1 MLREE
6 IMPRRNKG
14 LHFYKRRKTISV
26 GLLKEIGSWGFFFV
40 LAVLI
45 AFVFVYSVGQKTSV
59 IGASMEPCL
68 YNGQSVLINKISYSF
83 GEPKRGDVIV
93 FLPNGNENTHYY
105 IKRVIGL
112 PGETVTISDGR
123 IYLDGYFYEESDS
136 YDTIEDGGI
145 AEKGITLG
153 EEEYFVLGDNR
164 NNSEDSRSA
173 NVGAVKE
180 DTIAGKAWFKLG
192 NSIDMIGFIE

>member
-1 MLREE
+1 MS
-6 IMPRRNKG
+6 RRSKG
-14 LHFYKRRKTISV
+14 LHFYRRRKTISV
-26 GLLKEIGSWGFFFV
+26 GFLKELGSWGFLFA

-45 AFVFVYSVGQKTSV
+45 AFVFVYLVGLKTSV

-68 YNGQSVLINKISYSF
+68 YNGQSVLINKFSYSF
-83 GEPKRGDVIV
+83 RSPTRGDVIV

-112 PGETVTISDGR
+112 PGETISISEGR
-123 IYLDGYFYEESDS
+123 IYLDGYFYEEDDS

-180 DTIAGKAWFKLG
+180 ETIAGKAWFKLG
-192 NSIDMIGFIE
+192 DSIDTMGFIK

>member
-1 MLREE
+1 MSK
-6 IMPRRNKG
+6 RNKG

-26 GLLKEIGSWGFFFV
+26 GLLREIGSWVFFFV

-45 AFVFVYSVGQKTSV
+45 AFVFVYSAGLKTSV

-112 PGETVTISDGR
+112 PGETVTISDGM

-145 AEKGITLG
+145 AEKGIKLG

>member
-1 MLREE
+1 MA
-6 IMPRRNKG
+6 RRSKG
-14 LHFYKRRKTISV
+14 LHFYKKRKTVSI
-26 GLLKEIGSWGFFFV
+26 GLLKELGSWGFFFV

-45 AFVFVYSVGQKTSV
+45 AFVFVYSVGLKTSV

-68 YNGQSVLINKISYSF
+68 YNGQSVLINKFSYGF
-83 GEPKRGDVIV
+83 GAPKRGDVIV

-112 PGETVTISDGR
+112 PGETIMISDGR
-123 IYLDGYFYEESDS
+123 IYLDGYFYEEDDA
-136 YDTIEDGGI
+136 YDKIEDGGI

-173 NVGAVKE
+173 NVGVVRE

-192 NSIDMIGFIE
+192 SSIDMMGFIE

>member
-1 MLREE
+1 MS
-6 IMPRRNKG
+6 RRNKG
-14 LHFYKRRKTISV
+14 LHFYKKRKTISAT
-26 GLLKEIGSWGFFFV
+26 LLREIGSWIFFFV

-45 AFVFVYSVGQKTSV
+45 AFVFVYSVGMKTSV

-68 YNGQSVLINKISYSF
+68 YNGQSVLINKISYTFSS
-83 GEPKRGDVIV
+83 PKRGDVIV
-93 FLPNGNENTHYY
+93 FLPNGNQNSHYY

-112 PGETVTISDGR
+112 PGETVTITEGR
-123 IYLDGYFYEESDS
+123 ILLDGHIYEETDT

-145 AEKGITLG
+145 AERGITLG

-173 NVGAVKE
+173 NIGAVKE
-180 DTIAGKAWFKLG
+180 DTIAGKAWFYFGDEIGKLG
-192 NSIDMIGFIE
+192 FIK

>member
-1 MLREE
+1 MSK
-6 IMPRRNKG
+6 RNKG

-26 GLLKEIGSWGFFFV
+26 GLLREIGSWVFFFV

-45 AFVFVYSVGQKTSV
+45 AFVFVYSAGLKTSV

-105 IKRVIGL
+105 IKRVVGL
-112 PGETVTISDGR
+112 PGETVQIVG
-123 IYLDGYFYEESDS
+123 GYVYINGELLVEDES
-136 YDTIEDGGI
+136 YDKIADAGI
-145 AEKGITLG
+145 AQVEVQLG
-153 EEEYFVLGDNR
+153 SDEFFVLGDNR
-164 NNSEDSRSA
+164 NNSEDSRSG
-173 NVGAVKE
+173 NIGPVKKE
-180 DTIAGKAWFKLG
+180 TIAGKVWFHLPCG
-192 NSIDMIGFIE
+192 EDDFGFVK

>member
-1 MLREE
+1 MA
-6 IMPRRNKG
+6 RRHKG
-14 LHFYKRRKTISV
+14 LHFYRRRKTISV
-26 GLLKEIGSWGFFFV
+26 GFLKELGSWGFLFA

-45 AFVFVYSVGQKTSV
+45 AFVFVYSVGLKTSV

-68 YNGQSVLINKISYSF
+68 YNGQSVLINKFSYSF
-83 GEPKRGDVIV
+83 GSPKRGDVIV

-105 IKRVIGL
+105 IKRVVGL
-112 PGETVTISDGR
+112 PGETITISEGR
-123 IYLDGYFYEESDS
+123 IYLDGYFFEEDDS

-145 AEKGITLG
+145 AEKGISLG

-173 NVGAVKE
+173 NVGAVKGE
-180 DTIAGKAWFKLG
+180 TIAGKAWFKLG
-192 NSIDMIGFIE
+192 DSIDKMGFIE

>member
-1 MLREE
+1 MSK
-6 IMPRRNKG
+6 RNKG

-26 GLLKEIGSWGFFFV
+26 GLLREIGSWVFFFV

-45 AFVFVYSVGQKTSV
+45 AFVFVYSAGLKTSV

-112 PGETVTISDGR
+112 PGETVTIKIGR
-123 IYLDGYFYEESDS
+123 
-136 YDTIEDGGI
+136 
-145 AEKGITLG
+145 AH
-153 EEEYFVLGDNR
+153 V
-164 NNSEDSRSA
+164 
-173 NVGAVKE
+173 
-180 DTIAGKAWFKLG
+180 
-192 NSIDMIGFIE
+192 

>member
-1 MLREE
+1 MS
-6 IMPRRNKG
+6 RRTKG
-14 LHFYKRRKTISV
+14 LHFYRRRKTISV
-26 GLLKEIGSWGFFFV
+26 GFLKELGSWGFLFA

-45 AFVFVYSVGQKTSV
+45 AFVFVYLVGLKTSV

-68 YNGQSVLINKISYSF
+68 YNGQSVLINKFSYSF
-83 GEPKRGDVIV
+83 RSPKRGDVIV

-112 PGETVTISDGR
+112 PGETISISEGR
-123 IYLDGYFYEESDS
+123 IYLDGYFYEEDDS

-180 DTIAGKAWFKLG
+180 ETIAGKAWFKLG
-192 NSIDMIGFIE
+192 DSIDMMGFIK

>member
-1 MLREE
+1 MA
-6 IMPRRNKG
+6 RRNKG
-14 LHFYKRRKTISV
+14 LHFYKRKKTISV
-26 GLLKEIGSWGFFFV
+26 SFLKELGSWGFYFV
-40 LAVLI
+40 LAILI
-45 AFVFVYSVGQKTSV
+45 AFVFVYSVGMKVSV

-68 YNGQSVLINKISYSF
+68 YNGQSVLINKISYILGS
-83 GEPKRGDVIV
+83 PKREDVIV

-112 PGETVTISDGR
+112 PGETVTITDGR
-123 IYLDGYFYEESDS
+123 ILIDGYFYEEADS

-145 AEKGITLG
+145 AEKGVTLG

-173 NVGAVKE
+173 NIGAVRE
-180 DTIAGKAWFKLG
+180 DTIAGKAWFYLG
-192 NSIDMIGFIE
+192 KGTEGFGFIK

>member
-1 MLREE
+1 MSK
-6 IMPRRNKG
+6 RNKV

-26 GLLKEIGSWGFFFV
+26 GLLREIGSWVFFFV

-45 AFVFVYSVGQKTSV
+45 AFVFVYSAGLKTSV

-145 AEKGITLG
+145 AEKGIKLG

>member
-1 MLREE
+1 MSRKS
-6 IMPRRNKG
+6 KG
-14 LHFYKRRKTISV
+14 LHFYRIRKTMSV
-26 GLLKEIGSWGFFFV
+26 GVVREIGSWVFFFV

-45 AFVFVYSVGQKTSV
+45 AFVFVYSVGLKTSV

-112 PGETVTISDGR
+112 PGETVAINDGR

-136 YDTIEDGGI
+136 FDMIEDGGI

-180 DTIAGKAWFKLG
+180 ETIAGKAWFKLG
-192 NSIDMIGFIE
+192 SSIDTIGFIE

>member
-1 MLREE
+1 MSK
-6 IMPRRNKG
+6 RNKG

-26 GLLKEIGSWGFFFV
+26 GLLREIGSWVFFFV

-45 AFVFVYSVGQKTSV
+45 AFGFVYSAGLKTSV

-145 AEKGITLG
+145 AEKGIKLG

>member
-1 MLREE
+1 MSK
-6 IMPRRNKG
+6 RNKG

-26 GLLKEIGSWGFFFV
+26 GLLREMGSWVSFFV

-45 AFVFVYSVGQKTSV
+45 AFVFVYSAGLKTSV

-145 AEKGITLG
+145 AEKGIKLG

>member
-1 MLREE
+1 MSKRS
-6 IMPRRNKG
+6 KG
-14 LHFYKRRKTISV
+14 LHFYKRRKTVSV
-26 GLLKEIGSWGFFFV
+26 ELLKELGSWGFLFV

-45 AFVFVYSVGQKTSV
+45 AFVFVYSVGIKTSV

-68 YNGQSVLINKISYSF
+68 YNGQSVLINKFSYSF
-83 GEPKRGDVIV
+83 GTPKRGDVIV

-105 IKRVIGL
+105 IKRIVGL
-112 PGETVTISDGR
+112 PGETITISEGR
-123 IYLDGYFYEESDS
+123 IYLNGYFYEEDDS

-173 NVGAVKE
+173 NVGAVKAE
-180 DTIAGKAWFKLG
+180 TIAGKAWFKLG
-192 NSIDMIGFIE
+192 DSIDMMGFIE

>member
-1 MLREE
+1 MS
-6 IMPRRNKG
+6 RRSKG
-14 LHFYKRRKTISV
+14 LHFYRKRKTISV
-26 GLLKEIGSWGFFFV
+26 GLLKEIGSWTFLFV

-45 AFVFVYSVGQKTSV
+45 AFVFVYSVGLKTSV

-83 GEPKRGDVIV
+83 GSPKRGDVIV

-112 PGETVTISDGR
+112 PGETIMISDGR
-123 IYLDGYFYEESDS
+123 IYLDGYFYEEDDS
-136 YDTIEDGGI
+136 YDTMEDGGI

-153 EEEYFVLGDNR
+153 DEEYFVLGDNR

-192 NSIDMIGFIE
+192 DGIDKMGFIE

>member
-1 MLREE
+1 M
-6 IMPRRNKG
+6 
-14 LHFYKRRKTISV
+14 SV
-26 GLLKEIGSWGFFFV
+26 GMFKEIGSWGFFFV

-45 AFVFVYSVGQKTSV
+45 AFVFVYSVGLKTSV

-68 YNGQSVLINKISYSF
+68 FNGQSVLINKISYSF

-112 PGETVTISDGR
+112 PGETITISDGR

-173 NVGAVKE
+173 NIGAVKE

-192 NSIDMIGFIE
+192 DSIDMIGFIE

>member
-1 MLREE
+1 MAKRH
-6 IMPRRNKG
+6 KG
-14 LHFYKRRKTISV
+14 LHFYRRRKTISV
-26 GLLKEIGSWGFFFV
+26 GFLKELGSWGFLFA

-45 AFVFVYSVGQKTSV
+45 AFVFVYSVGLKTSV

-68 YNGQSVLINKISYSF
+68 YNGQSVLINKFSYSF
-83 GEPKRGDVIV
+83 GSPKRGDVIV

-105 IKRVIGL
+105 IKRVVGL
-112 PGETVTISDGR
+112 PGETITIKEGR
-123 IYLDGYFYEESDS
+123 IYLDGYFYEEDDS

-145 AEKGITLG
+145 AEKGISLG

-180 DTIAGKAWFKLG
+180 ETIAGRAWFKLG
-192 NSIDMIGFIE
+192 DSIDKLGFIE

>member
-1 MLREE
+1 MSK
-6 IMPRRNKG
+6 RNKG

-26 GLLKEIGSWGFFFV
+26 GLLREIGSWVFFFV

-45 AFVFVYSVGQKTSV
+45 AFVFVYSAGLKTSV

-145 AEKGITLG
+145 AEKGIKLG
-153 EEEYFVLGDNR
+153 EEENFVLGDNR
-164 NNSEDSRSA
+164 TNSEDSRSA

>member
-1 MLREE
+1 M
-6 IMPRRNKG
+6 
-14 LHFYKRRKTISV
+14 SV
-26 GLLKEIGSWGFFFV
+26 GMFKEIGSWGFFFV

-45 AFVFVYSVGQKTSV
+45 AFVFVYSVGLKTSV

-68 YNGQSVLINKISYSF
+68 FNGQSVLINKISYSF

-112 PGETVTISDGR
+112 PGETITISDGR

-164 NNSEDSRSA
+164 NNSDDSRYGDVG
-173 NVGAVKE
+173 NVQKKYIEGKIWFTAGPLKKIGLVK
-180 DTIAGKAWFKLG
+180 DK
-192 NSIDMIGFIE
+192 

>member
-1 MLREE
+1 M
-6 IMPRRNKG
+6 
-14 LHFYKRRKTISV
+14 SV
-26 GLLKEIGSWGFFFV
+26 GVVREIGSWVFFFV

-45 AFVFVYSVGQKTSV
+45 AFVFVYSVGLKTSV
-59 IGASMEPCL
+59 IGSSMEPCL
-68 YNGQSVLINKISYSF
+68 FNGQSVLINKISYSF

-112 PGETVTISDGR
+112 PGETVAINDGR

-136 YDTIEDGGI
+136 YDMIEDGGI

-180 DTIAGKAWFKLG
+180 ETIAGKAWFKLG
-192 NSIDMIGFIE
+192 SSIDTIGFIE